1 MSFFNVGG
9 VGVGVDANYTR
20 TNEKRGE
27 QQYGEGKS
35 AQLGKSYGIVA
46 TVQIP
51 PKTKLIIN
59 FTTHVMTY
67 LAQRVQIEISAPITA
82 MLLVRLESMPCCYS
96 YGKGTLYI
104 CASDYLRSIS
114 ETGDFVV

>member
-1 MSFFNVGG
+1 MVEVNSQKGEIHTITKYYQLTTSQSKEKQFYAGGNVGLSVSFFNVGG

-59 FTTHVMTY
+59 FTTHV
-67 LAQRVQIEISAPITA
+67 IP
-82 MLLVRLESMPCCYS
+82 
-96 YGKGTLYI
+96 
-104 CASDYLRSIS
+104 
-114 ETGDFVV
+114 